1 MEAAEGGDGRRRR
14 RRLRRRLQPASLGLP
29 RVAPGRGQALQRRAV
44 PVAQL
49 QRLIWLAGLM
59 ALAAAP
65 ATDAEI
71 AAATLATWNAANVE
85 HASSELEPGRPR
97 RCVCHDWSAREVPY
111 QEAWDWQRAT
121 VAARIAAQDGLG
133 KSSEAASPS
142 GDAGQHDAV
151 MLLQHRPVYT
161 LGSGSS
167 LEHLRFD
174 PTCPPV
180 ELVRTERGG
189 EVTYHGPGQLVLYP
203 ILDLRHHRQ
212 DLHWYLRSLEEL
224 VIRALWSAFRI
235 NATREDGLT
244 GVWAD
249 GGKVAA
255 IGVRVSKWIT
265 YHGVAVNVTTALAP
279 YELIVPCGISGR
291 AVNSVK
297 ELLRE
302 RAHARNKDPR
312 SPECVT
318 SSSNLWPPY
327 CDANDEVLLSVARA
341 HLLEQFAAVFDLEL
355 MHSDACMPDSHFL
368 CPSLPARNLDTRR

>member
-1 MEAAEGGDGRRRR
+1 MASVLTAAEAPADAARAAHLARGAGGVGT
-14 RRLRRRLQPASLGLP
+14 
-29 RVAPGRGQALQRRAV
+29 
-44 PVAQL
+44 AQ
-49 QRLIWLAGLM
+49 
-59 ALAAAP
+59 
-65 ATDAEI
+65 ATDAKS

-85 HASSELEPGRPR
+85 HASSELEAGRPR
-97 RCVCHDWSAREVPY
+97 RCDCHDWSAREVPY
-111 QEAWDWQRAT
+111 QEAWDWQRAA
-121 VAARIAAQDGLG
+121 VAARIAALDGLD
-133 KSSEAASPS
+133 KSSGAASPS

-151 MLLQHRPVYT
+151 LLLQHRPVYT

-174 PTCPPV
+174 PARPPV

-203 ILDLRHHRQ
+203 ILDLRRHRQ
-212 DLHWYLRSLEEL
+212 DLHWYLRSLEEV

-235 NATREDGLT
+235 CATREDGLT

-255 IGVRVSKWIT
+255 IGVRVSKWVT

-302 RAHARNKDPR
+302 RTHTWHKGPGL
-312 SPECVT
+312 PECVT
-318 SSSNLWPPY
+318 SSSSMQPPC

-341 HLLEQFAAVFDLEL
+341 HLLEHFAAVFDLEL
-355 MHSDACMPDSHFL
+355 MHSDASMPDSQFL
-368 CPSLPARNLDTRR
+368 CPSLPAYNLDSL